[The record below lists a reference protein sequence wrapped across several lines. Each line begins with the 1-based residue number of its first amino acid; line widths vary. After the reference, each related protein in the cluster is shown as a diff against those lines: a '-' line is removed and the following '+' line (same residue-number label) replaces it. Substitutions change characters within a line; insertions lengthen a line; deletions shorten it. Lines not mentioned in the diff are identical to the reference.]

1 MMDHSL
7 LTPKTMQRLTL
18 SLTVLGLAFALVACG
33 GRSEPESAI
42 LPTATAPP
50 TQPVPTP
57 TETPLPP
64 PTVTSFPT
72 VTPRSTEPDDLTAG
86 PSGPGEGGDEPTPT
100 LNAGEQPT
108 AGETATPLPT
118 NRPAPT
124 SAPNGSSLPGVSRDR
139 MIFAADFYQGWPT
152 IDESNVLIRLVDGQ
166 YLFEVGPTDA
176 ARVQTTA
183 VNQRDAYVQ
192 VEVTPRSCPEEAG
205 YGLIVR
211 YVDDDNYY
219 LTTISCDNRVTAVAR
234 VAGSFS
240 GGALVDNA
248 LPAGLDATSQQTHIL
263 GVLSEGD
270 SHTLYFD
277 DQVVGSFEDARHEQG
292 DVALHAI
299 SRGTGVIRVAFDN
312 LEVWTVR

>member
-1 MMDHSL
+1 MIIHPL
-7 LTPKTMQRLTL
+7 LTRKNMRRLTL
-18 SLTVLGLAFALVACG
+18 ALTVLGLAFTLASCAGQGEPGPAL
-33 GRSEPESAI
+33 
-42 LPTATAPP
+42 LPTATAQP
-50 TQPVPTP
+50 TQAMPTP

-72 VTPRSTEPDDLTAG
+72 VTPRSEAPEDLTAE
-86 PSGPGEGGDEPTPT
+86 PGGGSE
-100 LNAGEQPT
+100 E
-108 AGETATPLPT
+108 
-118 NRPAPT
+118 PAPT
-124 SAPNGSSLPGVSRDR
+124 SESEEQPSVEETGAPPTSTPVPAPATNDSGLPGVSRDR

-192 VEVTPRSCPEEAG
+192 VEAIPKACPEGTG
-205 YGLIVR
+205 YGLIFR

-219 LTTISCDNRVTAVAR
+219 LETISCDNRVTAVAR
-234 VAGSFS
+234 VNGSFS
-240 GGALVDNA
+240 GGTLVDA
-248 LPAGLDATSQQTHIL
+248 DLPAGLDAASPQTHIL

-270 SHTLYFD
+270 SHTLYLD
-277 DQVVGSFEDARHEQG
+277 DQVVGSFEDARHERG

>member
-1 MMDHSL
+1 MIIHPL
-7 LTPKTMQRLTL
+7 LTRKTMQRLTL
-18 SLTVLGLAFALVACG
+18 ALTVLGVAFTLAACAG
-33 GRSEPESAI
+33 QSEPGPAL
-42 LPTATAPP
+42 LPTATVQP
-50 TQPVPTP
+50 TQAIPTP

-72 VTPRSTEPDDLTAG
+72 VTPRSETPEDLTAE
-86 PSGPGEGGDEPTPT
+86 PLEPGEGSE
-100 LNAGEQPT
+100 E
-108 AGETATPLPT
+108 
-118 NRPAPT
+118 PAPT
-124 SAPNGSSLPGVSRDR
+124 SESEEQPPVEETSAPPTSTPISAPATSDSGLPGVSRDR

-152 IDESNVLIRLVDGQ
+152 IDEANVLIRLVDGQ

-192 VEVTPRSCPEEAG
+192 VEATPKACPDETG
-205 YGLIVR
+205 YGLIFR

-219 LTTISCDNRVTAVAR
+219 LVTFSCENRVTAVAR
-234 VAGSFS
+234 VDGSFS
-240 GGALVDNA
+240 GGTLVDDD
-248 LPAGLDATSQQTHIL
+248 LPAGLDAASPQTHIL

-270 SHTLYFD
+270 SHTLYLD
-277 DQVVGSFEDARHEQG
+277 DQVVGSFEDARHERG

>member
-1 MMDHSL
+1 MIIHSL
-7 LTPKTMQRLTL
+7 LTRKTMRKITL
-18 SLTVLGLAFALVACG
+18 ALTVLGLVFTLASCAGQGESGPAL
-33 GRSEPESAI
+33 
-42 LPTATAPP
+42 LPTATAQP
-50 TQPVPTP
+50 TQAIPTP

-72 VTPRSTEPDDLTAG
+72 VTPRSESPEDLMTEP
-86 PSGPGEGGDEPTPT
+86 PEPGEGSEEPTP
-100 LNAGEQPT
+100 ASESEEQLPVENT
-108 AGETATPLPT
+108 STPV
-118 NRPAPT
+118 
-124 SAPNGSSLPGVSRDR
+124 SAPATGDSGLPGVSRDR

-192 VEVTPRSCPEEAG
+192 VEATPKACPEGTG

-219 LTTISCDNRVTAVAR
+219 LITFSCDNRVTAVAR
-234 VAGSFS
+234 VNGSFS
-240 GGALVDNA
+240 GGTLVDDD
-248 LPAGLDATSQQTHIL
+248 LPAGLDAASLQTHIL

-270 SHTLYFD
+270 SHTIYMD
-277 DQVVGSFEDARHEQG
+277 DQVVGSFEDARHERG

>member
-1 MMDHSL
+1 
-7 LTPKTMQRLTL
+7 
-18 SLTVLGLAFALVACG
+18 V
-33 GRSEPESAI
+33 
-42 LPTATAPP
+42 ATAIPP
-50 TQPVPTP
+50 TNT
-57 TETPLPP
+57 
-64 PTVTSFPT
+64 
-72 VTPRSTEPDDLTAG
+72 
-86 PSGPGEGGDEPTPT
+86 
-100 LNAGEQPT
+100 
-108 AGETATPLPT
+108 
-118 NRPAPT
+118 PAPT
-124 SAPNGSSLPGVSRDR
+124 SAPAGGGLPGVSRDR

-152 IDESNVLIRLVDGQ
+152 IDESNVLIRLMDGQ

-192 VEVTPRSCPEEAG
+192 VEVTPRACPEEAG

-240 GGALVDNA
+240 GGTLLDDA
-248 LPAGLDATSQQTHIL
+248 LPAGLDAASPQTHIL
-263 GVLSEGD
+263 GVLSQGD

-277 DQVVGSFEDARHEQG
+277 DQVVGSFEDSRHEQG

>member
-1 MMDHSL
+1 MMNHPFF
-7 LTPKTMQRLTL
+7 TRKTMQRLTIA
-18 SLTVLGLAFALVACG
+18 LTMLGLAVTLAGCG
-33 GRSEPESAI
+33 NQSGPESAL
-42 LPTATAPP
+42 LPTATAQP
-50 TQPVPTP
+50 TQAMPIP

-72 VTPRSTEPDDLTAG
+72 VTPRSASADDRTEEP
-86 PSGPGEGGDEPTPT
+86 PEPGEGGEEPAPT
-100 LNAGEQPT
+100 ADSGEQPP
-108 AGETATPLPT
+108 AEPPT
-118 NRPAPT
+118 NTPVAVPDD
-124 SAPNGSSLPGVSRDR
+124 SGLPGVSRDR

-152 IDESNVLIRLVDGQ
+152 IDEANVLIRLVDGQ

-192 VEVTPRSCPEEAG
+192 VETTPKACPEGTG
-205 YGLIVR
+205 YGLIFR

-219 LTTISCDNRVTAVAR
+219 LTTISCDNRVTTVSR

-240 GGALVDNA
+240 GGTLVDDA
-248 LPAGLDATSQQTHIL
+248 LPAGLDAASDQVHTL

-270 SHTLYFD
+270 SHTLYLD
-277 DQVVGSFEDARHEQG
+277 DQVVGNFDDSEHEQG